1 MVSVEAMHVF
11 HYIEFMMLIFIYL
24 FNDVVL
30 LMAFSCPIR
39 LAALI
44 NARLSLNFDKNC
56 CLNF

>member
-1 MVSVEAMHVF
+1 MCFTILNYDAD
-11 HYIEFMMLIFIYL
+11 FIYL
-24 FNDVVL
+24 FHDVVL